1 MSFSL
6 TPKTGSTK
14 AQRDKRIANVT
25 RVGNKRIKKLERI
38 EKRHRKI
45 ANRIISCPSC
55 GSKFGT
61 NPLCAACSV
70 KKLRTFS

>member
-6 TPKTGSTK
+6 TPDTGSTK
-14 AQRDKRIANVT
+14 AQRAKRIANVT
-25 RVGNKRIKKLERI
+25 RTGNKRIRKLERI

>member
-14 AQRDKRIANVT
+14 AQRNKRIANVT

-38 EKRHRKI
+38 EKRQRRI

-55 GSKFGT
+55 GGKFGE
-61 NPLCAACSV
+61 NPFCASCSL
-70 KKLRTFS
+70 KELRKM